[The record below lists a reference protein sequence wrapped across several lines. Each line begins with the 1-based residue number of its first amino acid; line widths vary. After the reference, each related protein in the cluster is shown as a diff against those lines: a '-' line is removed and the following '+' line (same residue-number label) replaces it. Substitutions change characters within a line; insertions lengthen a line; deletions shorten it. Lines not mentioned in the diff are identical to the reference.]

1 MYDSKFVY
9 KIGKKKYFDIDKK
22 LIYKMFIKDKMLIIL
37 INI

>member
-1 MYDSKFVY
+1 MIVSLFV
-9 KIGKKKYFDIDKK
+9 KLVKKNYFDIDKK